1 MSTVE
6 DVNGLNLILYS
17 CNADK
22 QQKIKDFN
30 LEDFF
35 TTILNSVFETNITA
49 NRLKNHV
56 IKILGG
62 YTRQN
67 IDILKEENL
76 SISEENLKLNDKIDQ
91 ISVERDN

>member
-22 QQKIKDFN
+22 QQKIKDFK